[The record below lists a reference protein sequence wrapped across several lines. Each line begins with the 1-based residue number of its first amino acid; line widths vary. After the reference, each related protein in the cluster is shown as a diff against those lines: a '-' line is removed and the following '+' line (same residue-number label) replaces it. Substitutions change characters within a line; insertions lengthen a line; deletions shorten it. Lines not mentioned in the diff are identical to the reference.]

1 MSDSPKITV
10 VDFITVP
17 TQDVPRSVE
26 FYEGTLGLRKSV
38 YMPELGF
45 AEVET
50 GNVTISLTNFE
61 QMGMEFHRNTNPF
74 ALHVDDLPAAK
85 SALEAKGVVFFGDPM
100 DTGVCHMAFFADPDG
115 NPLMLHSRYAP
126 RVTLQD

>member
-1 MSDSPKITV
+1 
-10 VDFITVP
+10 
-17 TQDVPRSVE
+17 VPRSVE

>member
-1 MSDSPKITV
+1 MSDSPNITV

-17 TQDVPRSVE
+17 TQDLDRSVAFFE
-26 FYEGTLGLRKSV
+26 DVLGLTKSV
-38 YMPELGF
+38 YMPERGF
-45 AEVET
+45 AEFET
-50 GNVTISLTNFE
+50 GNVTLTLTAFE
-61 QMGMEFHRNTNPF
+61 QMGMEFHRSTNPF

-85 SALEAKGVVFFGDPM
+85 AALEAKGVVFPGDPM

-115 NPLMLHSRYAP
+115 NPMMLHSRYVP

>member
-1 MSDSPKITV
+1 MSDSPNITV
-10 VDFITVP
+10 VDFITIP
-17 TQDVPRSVE
+17 TQDLERSVA
-26 FYEGTLGLRKSV
+26 FYEGTLGLTKSV
-38 YMPELGF
+38 HMPERGF

-50 GNVTISLTNFE
+50 GNVTLTLTNFE

-85 SALEAKGVVFFGDPM
+85 AALEAKGVEFPGEPM
-100 DTGVCHMAFFADPDG
+100 DTGVCHMAFCADPDG
-115 NPLMLHSRYAP
+115 NPIMLHSRYAP